1 MVSLLRGDV
10 SRQMLW
16 FCLGMKGWQYPNAS
30 NDLNEALALLIGM
43 ERLDQLSDSL
53 LHVDQ
58 EQHEQVCPVK
68 AHFNGWQPQ

>member
-1 MVSLLRGDV
+1 
-10 SRQMLW
+10 MLW
-16 FCLGMKGWQYPNAS
+16 DRLGINGLAKPNSS

-43 ERLDQLSDSL
+43 ERLDQLRNSL